1 MRIAVL
7 AGLAGLVL
15 LGCGRG
21 PGDDAVVISVGP
33 AEIRAAEFRHLFREA
48 AARDSALA
56 GDVAGRM
63 RFAETLAEELLFEQ
77 LFFERE
83 KNYEGAR
90 ADRIEDFRER
100 RMVEYLR
107 EVEYGDLTTVTDA
120 ELSAAY
126 EKLGTR
132 RHVRRMLLET
142 EQKAT
147 EVRRAVMEGAL
158 FDRVAMQVSL
168 EERTRDL
175 GGDLGWLAFTDLPGM
190 ERDDVWSTKVGEIS
204 PPIAAGAL
212 WVIYQVIEEDVNHS
226 RGTLEEERAA
236 LEAGIRQR
244 RQARAVARYRGDLFA
259 RGQFRIDPAELA
271 WLTVH
276 MREQTRGTT
285 RGTAILDAP
294 ETEEREGYVVTHG
307 SIPWTGSPVAPADT
321 GRVVATYGPDGKVDP
336 LLVYDQLMTK
346 PTPSWPT
353 FETSRDVENLI
364 RELVL
369 ERLEQAE
376 AYARGYD
383 QAPVVLYDLRQRER
397 EVRGR
402 QVIRNQLRN
411 PSIPTEAEI
420 RAEYERRIAEF
431 TTPETRRF
439 LAVNCANREAAGRA
453 AEMLRAGRAIEEVVA
468 AFAPADSV
476 RTTGRAGTPPM
487 KKGESPALDDV
498 LFALGPGE
506 VSDPI
511 PVGTSFTVAQVIE
524 IVPEQVKPFEDV
536 RVDVQVEMVDRRIEP
551 LQAKLLEEARV
562 TYPVHI
568 DVAVLREL
576 DLDGSPR
583 S

>member
-1 MRIAVL
+1 MRIGTIAT
-7 AGLAGLVL
+7 LAGLVL
-15 LGCGRG
+15 LGCGSG
-21 PGDDAVVISVGP
+21 GGEDEIVVSVGS
-33 AEIRAAEFRHLFREA
+33 AGIGAAEFRHLFRKA
-48 AARDSALA
+48 AAQDSSLA

-63 RFAETLAEELLFEQ
+63 RFAEGLAEDLLFEQ
-77 LFFERE
+77 IFFATE
-83 KNYEGAR
+83 KDYDGAR

-107 EVEYGDLTTVTDA
+107 EVEYGDLTTVTEA

-126 EKLGTR
+126 EKLGTL

-142 EQKAT
+142 EQKAA
-147 EVRRAVMEGAL
+147 EVRRAVLEGGL

-168 EERTRDL
+168 EERTREL

-190 ERDDVWSTKVGEIS
+190 ERDEVWTTKVGDIS
-204 PPIAAGAL
+204 PPIAAGSL
-212 WVIYQVIEEDVNHS
+212 WVIYQVLEEDVNHS
-226 RGTLEEERAA
+226 RGTLEEEREK
-236 LEAGIRQR
+236 LESGIRQR
-244 RQARAVARYRGDLFA
+244 RHARVVQRYRTDLFTK
-259 RGQFRIDPAELA
+259 GNFRIDPAELA
-271 WLTVH
+271 WLTVQ
-276 MREQTRGTT
+276 MREQTRGAT

-294 ETEEREGYVVTHG
+294 ETEERDGYVVTRG
-307 SIPWTGSPVAPADT
+307 SIPWSGSPVAPADT
-321 GRVVATYGPDGKVDP
+321 GRVVATFGPDGEVDP

-383 QAPVVLYDLRQRER
+383 QAPVVLYELRERER
-397 EVRGR
+397 EVRLR

-411 PSIPTEAEI
+411 PSIPTEEEI

-431 TTPETRRF
+431 TTPEARRF
-439 LAVNCANREAAGRA
+439 LAINSVNRAAATRA
-453 AEMLRAGRAIEEVVA
+453 AELLRAGRPVEEIVA
-468 AFAPADSV
+468 TFGPADSV

-506 VSDPI
+506 VSGPI
-511 PVGTSFTVAQVIE
+511 PVGASFTVAQVIE
-524 IVPEQVKPFEDV
+524 IIPPEVESFEEV
-536 RVDVQVEMVDRRIEP
+536 RVDLQVEMVDRRIEP
-551 LQAKLLEEARV
+551 LQARMLEEARL
-562 TYPVHI
+562 TYPVNI
-568 DVAVLREL
+568 DVAALRKL
-576 DLDGSPR
+576 DLD
-583 S
+583 